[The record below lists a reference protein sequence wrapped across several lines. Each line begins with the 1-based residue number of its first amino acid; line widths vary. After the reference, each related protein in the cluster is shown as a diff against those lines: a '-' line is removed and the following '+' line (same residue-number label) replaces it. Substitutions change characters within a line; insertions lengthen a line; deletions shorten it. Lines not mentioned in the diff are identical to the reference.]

1 MRLASDGWTGYNSWP
16 CTICVVSIQSAEGQ
30 NGTNGQQ
37 EREGSLPV
45 LQVGWQWNTSGSRFC
60 SVAQNRSGLLSDGC
74 YWPSII
80 VISLAFVLS

>member
-30 NGTNGQQ
+30 NGTNGRQ